1 MENNQVLENK
11 EIAVW
16 DGLVRKGMTNAING
30 LSQMVGRDFQI
41 NSIGIRKIPAKE
53 MPYVLGGPERMVIG
67 VYITFSGASNGH
79 ILLAHQPEFA
89 YSILDLLMGNP
100 AGTCKSLDEMT
111 QSALGEMG
119 NITGTFFL
127 NAVADSLGILL
138 EPSPPV
144 VLLEMAGAILDIALA
159 EILAECDDVF
169 IAETSF
175 GVSDQTI
182 QGTFLIMPNASFMKL
197 PLITAAGGIT

>member
-1 MENNQVLENK
+1 MDNNQVSENQ

-16 DGLVRKGMTNAING
+16 EGLVKKGMTNAING

-89 YSILDLLMGNP
+89 YSILDLLMGDP
-100 AGTCKSLDEMT
+100 PGTCKGLDEMT

-159 EILAECDDVF
+159 EILTERDDVF

-197 PLITAAGGIT
+197 PLITAAGGVN

>member
-1 MENNQVLENK
+1 MDNNQVSENQ

-16 DGLVRKGMTNAING
+16 EGLVKKGMTNAING

-79 ILLAHQPEFA
+79 ILAHQPEFA
-89 YSILDLLMGNP
+89 YSILDLLIGNP
-100 AGTCKSLDEMT
+100 PGTCKGLDEMT

-159 EILAECDDVF
+159 EILTERDDVF
-169 IAETSF
+169 IAETSRR
-175 GVSDQTI
+175 Q
-182 QGTFLIMPNASFMKL
+182 
-197 PLITAAGGIT
+197 